1 MNPITVTMIGA
12 PGSGK
17 TTYLYAMFTELA
29 RGVDAYGIYDRDR
42 DSELELLEGW
52 RALAEEGEVPEA
64 TDENPRFHEFVV
76 QHGEYTAA
84 VLSWSDFRGGALF
97 SRSDQHADVVRLQ
110 ERLLV
115 SDSIH
120 LVLDGAKLAGDP
132 AAASPRLRAE
142 LGVERMSTFVRS
154 AVEARVQQRLPLPSV
169 VVLITKAD
177 RIVNA
182 ANDEGV
188 PHERRMG
195 EVVESV
201 IDLLPVLRRSGL
213 TTMVCPVQVGW
224 FGAAQG
230 RVDPSRV
237 DTQRLHQPILF
248 TVRHRY
254 VVERYQQEA
263 ALAELDAAISSDR
276 AELSALDGRL
286 FGGRRRRE
294 LRDALVD
301 AERQRSAA
309 AHAGDTAE
317 YWTSILTPS
326 IDTDVPIFQQGRR
339 VNGGGSG

>member
-1 MNPITVTMIGA
+1 MKPITVTMIGA

-29 RGVDAYGIYDRDR
+29 RGMGAYGMYDRDR

-64 TDENPRFHEFVV
+64 TDENPRFHEFVL

-84 VLSWSDFRGGALF
+84 ELSWSDFRGGALF
-97 SRSDQHADVVRLQ
+97 SRSDEHADVARLQ

-120 LVLDGAKLAGDP
+120 LVLDGATLAGEP
-132 AAASPRLRAE
+132 VGSSPRLRAR

-169 VVLITKAD
+169 VVLVTKAD

-182 ANDEGV
+182 ANEAGV
-188 PHERRMG
+188 PHEQRMG

-201 IDLLPVLRRSGL
+201 VELLPVLRRSGL
-213 TTMVCPVQVGW
+213 TSMICPVQVGW
-224 FGAAQG
+224 FGAAEG
-230 RVDPSRV
+230 RVDPRRV

-254 VVERYQQEA
+254 VIEQYRQQGV
-263 ALAELDAAISSDR
+263 LAELDTSMAADNT
-276 AELSALDGRL
+276 ELAALESRIL
-286 FGGRRRRE
+286 GGRRRRE
-294 LRDALVD
+294 LRDALD
-301 AERQRSAA
+301 AAGRRWQAA
-309 AHAGDTAE
+309 AHARETAE
-317 YWTSILTPS
+317 YWTSVLTPG
-326 IDTDVPIFQQGRR
+326 IDADVPIFHQGRR
-339 VNGGGSG
+339 VNGVAGG

>member
-1 MNPITVTMIGA
+1 MKPIVVTMIGA

-29 RGVDAYGIYDRDR
+29 RGVGAYGMYDRDR

-64 TDENPRFHEFVV
+64 TDENPRFHEFVL

-84 VLSWSDFRGGALF
+84 ELGWSDFRGGALF
-97 SRSDQHADVVRLQ
+97 SRSDQHADVGRLQ
-110 ERLLV
+110 QRLLV

-120 LVLDGAKLAGDP
+120 LVLDGAKLANDP
-132 AAASPRLRAE
+132 TGASPRLRAE

-154 AVEARVQQRLPLPSV
+154 AVEARVQQRRPLPSV

-182 ANDEGV
+182 ANEEGV
-188 PHERRMG
+188 PHEKRMG
-195 EVVESV
+195 EVVETV
-201 IDLLPVLRRSGL
+201 IELLPVLRRSGL

-230 RVDPSRV
+230 RVDPTRV

-248 TVRHRY
+248 TVRHHY
-254 VVERYQQEA
+254 VVDRYQQQA
-263 ALAELDAAISSDR
+263 ALAEVDAATAAHR
-276 AELSALDGRL
+276 AELAEVDARL

-294 LRDALVD
+294 LRDALDD
-301 AERQRSAA
+301 AERVRSAA
-309 AHAGDTAE
+309 VHAAETAD
-317 YWTSILTPS
+317 YWTSVLTPS

-339 VNGGGSG
+339 VNGGGGG